1 MFALF
6 VTNSKVGQQV
16 FARATTSTGSL
27 TSLTDA
33 TYSVLVDNR
42 KRDSR
47 SMYTDWDI
55 LPPRAFKDVKAK
67 KLADWEER
75 EYIEDPNEVKVELG
89 MESALETLCGKAF
102 VAGHVEM
109 MGSTCNVLD

>member
-1 MFALF
+1 MVIVGLVFFTMFALF

-27 TSLTDA
+27 TSLT
-33 TYSVLVDNR
+33 
-42 KRDSR
+42 
-47 SMYTDWDI
+47 
-55 LPPRAFKDVKAK
+55 
-67 KLADWEER
+67 DWEER